1 MGLWIKYKFC
11 ILKRKIKSL
20 MSEIDRERSV
30 LSDRSNLYHG
40 GRLEIDS
47 LLDDYS
53 SIRRSK
59 IYQIKRELVKL
70 RQIDKQKSK

>member
-1 MGLWIKYKFC
+1 
-11 ILKRKIKSL
+11 